1 MKFLSKT
8 SFFLLLIS
16 IIPLNAQNYETRQKN
31 LEAQKISLKKEIN
44 QINSLI
50 TESRKKSKNLSNELE
65 DLQLKI
71 SVRDKL
77 IKVNNSQLN
86 NLTNIIFNQTEKIT
100 DLETDLIKLK
110 NEYEIIIYNSY
121 KKRST
126 EMKLMFLFASENI
139 NQAFKRFQYFKQ
151 YSKFRKKQA
160 DKIVLIQ
167 KQITQTIDSLE
178 IRKKEKQNII
188 EENRNVK
195 QSLTKEKIHCNY
207 LILKPA
213 EYINLRFKV
222 NFISL

>member
-1 MKFLSKT
+1 MLKTMKQDK
-8 SFFLLLIS
+8 
-16 IIPLNAQNYETRQKN
+16 KN

-110 NEYEIIIYNSY
+110 NE
-121 KKRST
+121 
-126 EMKLMFLFASENI
+126 
-139 NQAFKRFQYFKQ
+139 
-151 YSKFRKKQA
+151 
-160 DKIVLIQ
+160 
-167 KQITQTIDSLE
+167 
-178 IRKKEKQNII
+178 
-188 EENRNVK
+188 
-195 QSLTKEKIHCNY
+195 
-207 LILKPA
+207 
-213 EYINLRFKV
+213 
-222 NFISL
+222 